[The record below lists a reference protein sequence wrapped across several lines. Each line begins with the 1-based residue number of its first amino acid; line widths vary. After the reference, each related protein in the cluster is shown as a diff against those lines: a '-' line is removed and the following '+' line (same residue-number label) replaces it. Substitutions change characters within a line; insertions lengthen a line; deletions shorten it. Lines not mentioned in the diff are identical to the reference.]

1 MNHASKDNFLYT
13 QWLILTQKRFM
24 RIEEKL
30 AWVVLEKKV
39 TFLINLPQ
47 GWVVFGAH
55 EVYNTKP

>member
-1 MNHASKDNFLYT
+1 ML
-13 QWLILTQKRFM
+13 
-24 RIEEKL
+24 IEEKL

-55 EVYNTKP
+55 EEYNTKP